1 MFMTWKSPQV
11 LLVLMYIVA
20 IAKIADSQQ
29 IIAFNRLF
37 VLHYSIN

>member
-1 MFMTWKSPQV
+1 
-11 LLVLMYIVA
+11 MYIVV

-29 IIAFNRLF
+29 IIALNKLF